1 MRQVV
6 LDTETTGL
14 EPSQGHRVI
23 EIGAVEL
30 VDRRLSGRQFHEYLN
45 PQRKVDAG
53 ALEVHGLSDEFLADK
68 PLFAAVSD
76 TFMQFID
83 GAELVIHNA
92 PFDVGFLDHEL
103 NLLDQSGRK
112 VTDVSRVLDTLE
124 LARSMHPGMRNSLDA
139 LCRRYDVD
147 NSRREL
153 HGALLDASILAEVY
167 LCMTGGQTSL
177 SLELAASSQESTAA
191 TRSLGQRPP
200 MRVLSA
206 TVDEVSAHQQ
216 RLAQVA
222 DACDGVAVWQR
233 LVGDAHEIDESDS
246 VN

>member
-53 ALEVHGLSDEFLADK
+53 ALEVHGLTDEFLADK
-68 PLFAAVSD
+68 PLFAAVSEP
-76 TFMQFID
+76 FMEFIN

-103 NLLDQSGRK
+103 NLLDGGGRK

-139 LCRRYDVD
+139 LCRRYEVD

-177 SLELAASSQESTAA
+177 SLELAASGQESTASIQS
-191 TRSLGQRPP
+191 RGQRPP
-200 MRVLSA
+200 MKVLA
-206 TVDEVSAHQQ
+206 ARADEILAHQQ
-216 RLAQVA
+216 RLQQVA
-222 DACDGVAVWQR
+222 EASDGSSVWQR
-233 LVGDAHEIDESDS
+233 LNDDLAEKDS
-246 VN
+246 GH